1 MRISNLQFAKGSIV
15 FSDNSSHYLPSELV
29 KRPLLVIGNYTHI
42 MSKVIVC
49 SITSRNQPGIRIKL
63 WNYATNSQMI
73 ANEYGISTIQPYSIY
88 SISTASITSTIGI
101 VDPFIMR
108 QVEKDVQFFLGFSDE
123 IPEYLKNQSD
133 LCNVEYNYGDET
145 KNFSISTDETIDP
158 KYTRQYSSFLSNKIY
173 PSFSSIAEIE
183 DTVTKI
189 VPPPVNTESEEMK
202 SEEVESE
209 EIVPKPPQYEEFS
222 FHIGKNLSKEE
233 QDLLAYINN
242 FLVIV
247 KDRSIEAAD
256 LYNSYCLSGLK
267 HYYKS
272 KVQFNLAIKRIMKS
286 ANIFTVKNGGVL
298 RFKGIDFKKNM
309 VQDEPVASD
318 SNSTQPEPESST
330 TSEIDNKSATPCV
343 YSIAAPT
350 NENFNIMRLM
360 ECISNTSA
368 WANTTV
374 NKRNLTLE
382 DNALI
387 LLDKCTIEE
396 LSKKINQSVVSCFR
410 LKRYIF
416 EDALNRAINVIHNEI
431 YMDEPKQIPVYDL
444 ICTMVIYTADS
455 MFVTNQVKSECHIG
469 LFTLLT
475 QTKDQLNYTAPGN
488 RRSIIKKLLEEYQES
503 HTSTIAPAT

>member
-15 FSDNSSHYLPSELV
+15 FSDNSTHYLPSELV

-42 MSKVIVC
+42 MSKIIVC

-101 VDPFIMR
+101 IDPFIMK

-123 IPEYLKNQSD
+123 VPEYLKNHSE
-133 LCNVEYNYGDET
+133 LCNIEYNYGDET
-145 KNFSISTDETIDP
+145 KNFSISTDETTDP
-158 KYTRQYSSFLSNKIY
+158 KYTRHYSSFLSNKIY
-173 PSFSSIAEIE
+173 PSLPSIAENE

-189 VPPPVNTESEEMK
+189 VPPSVNSEEP
-202 SEEVESE
+202 ESE
-209 EIVPKPPQYEEFS
+209 EISSNPSQYEAFS
-222 FHIGKNLSKEE
+222 FHIGKNISKEE

-247 KDRSIEAAD
+247 KDRSIEVAD

-267 HYYKS
+267 NYYKS
-272 KVQFNLAIKRIMKS
+272 KVQFNNAIRRIMKS
-286 ANIFTVKNGGVL
+286 ANIFTVKNGGIL
-298 RFKGIDFKKNM
+298 RFKGIEFKKNM
-309 VQDEPVASD
+309 VQGEPVISD

-330 TSEIDNKSATPCV
+330 TSEISNKSATPHV
-343 YSIAAPT
+343 YSVAAPT
-350 NENFNIMRLM
+350 NEKFNIMRLM
-360 ECISNTSA
+360 ECIND
-368 WANTTV
+368 TV

-396 LSKKINQSVVSCFR
+396 ISKKINQSTVSCFR
-410 LKRYIF
+410 LKRDIF

-431 YMDEPKQIPVYDL
+431 YMDDPKQIPIYDL
-444 ICTMVIYTADS
+444 ICTMVIYAADS
-455 MFVTNQVKSECHIG
+455 MFITKQVKSECHIG
-469 LFTLLT
+469 LFTLLS
-475 QTKDQLNYTAPGN
+475 QTKDQLNYTTPGN
-488 RRSIIKKLLEEYQES
+488 RRSILKKSLEEYQKS
-503 HTSTIAPAT
+503 HTGTIAPAT

>member
-29 KRPLLVIGNYTHI
+29 KRPLLVIGYTHI
-42 MSKVIVC
+42 MSKIIVC

-88 SISTASITSTIGI
+88 SISTASVTSTIGVI
-101 VDPFIMR
+101 DPFIMK

-123 IPEYLKNQSD
+123 VPEYLKNHSD
-133 LCNVEYNYGDET
+133 LYSIEYNYGDDT
-145 KNFSISTDETIDP
+145 KNFSVSTDETIDP
-158 KYTRQYSSFLSNKIY
+158 KYTRHYSSFLSNKIY
-173 PSFSSIAEIE
+173 PTLPSIVEDE

-189 VPPPVNTESEEMK
+189 VPPQVNV
-202 SEEVESE
+202 EEVESE
-209 EIVPKPPQYEEFS
+209 EIVPKPQPPQYEEFY
-222 FHIGKNLSKEE
+222 FHIGKNISKEE

-267 HYYKS
+267 NYYKS
-272 KVQFNLAIKRIMKS
+272 KVQFNNAIRRIMKS

-298 RFKGIDFKKNM
+298 RFKGIEFKKNM
-309 VQDEPVASD
+309 VQDEPVISD
-318 SNSTQPEPESST
+318 SNSTQQPESST
-330 TSEIDNKSATPCV
+330 TSEISDKPATPRV
-343 YSIAAPT
+343 YSVAAPT
-350 NENFNIMRLM
+350 NEKFNIMRLL
-360 ECISNTSA
+360 ECINDTST

-396 LSKKINQSVVSCFR
+396 ISKKINQSTVSCFR
-410 LKRYIF
+410 LKRDIF

-431 YMDEPKQIPVYDL
+431 YMDEPKQIPIYDL

-475 QTKDQLNYTAPGN
+475 QTKDQLNYTPPGN
-488 RRSIIKKLLEEYQES
+488 RRSIIKKILEEYQES

>member
-15 FSDNSSHYLPSELV
+15 FSDNSTHYLPSELV

-42 MSKVIVC
+42 MSKIIVC

-88 SISTASITSTIGI
+88 SISTASVTSTIGI
-101 VDPFIMR
+101 IDPFIMK

-123 IPEYLKNQSD
+123 VPEYLKNHSD
-133 LCNVEYNYGDET
+133 LYNIEYSYGDET
-145 KNFSISTDETIDP
+145 KNFSISTDETTDP
-158 KYTRQYSSFLSNKIY
+158 KYTRHYSSFLSNKIY
-173 PSFSSIAEIE
+173 PNLSSIAEIE

-189 VPPPVNTESEEMK
+189 VSPPVN

-209 EIVPKPPQYEEFS
+209 DIAPSPPQYEEFS
-222 FHIGKNLSKEE
+222 FHIGKNISKEE

-247 KDRSIEAAD
+247 KDRSIEATD

-267 HYYKS
+267 NYYKS
-272 KVQFNLAIKRIMKS
+272 KVQFNNAIKRIMKS
-286 ANIFTVKNGGVL
+286 ANIFTVKNGGIL
-298 RFKGIDFKKNM
+298 RFKGIEFKKNM
-309 VQDEPVASD
+309 VQGEPVIGD

-330 TSEIDNKSATPCV
+330 TSEISNKSATPHV
-343 YSIAAPT
+343 YSVAAPT
-350 NENFNIMRLM
+350 NEKFNIMRLM
-360 ECISNTSA
+360 ECINDTST
-368 WANTTV
+368 WANNTV

-396 LSKKINQSVVSCFR
+396 ISKKINQSTVSCFR
-410 LKRYIF
+410 LTRDIF

-431 YMDEPKQIPVYDL
+431 YMDDPKQIPIYDL
-444 ICTMVIYTADS
+444 ICTMVIYAADS
-455 MFVTNQVKSECHIG
+455 MFVTKQVKSECHIG
-469 LFTLLT
+469 LFTLLS
-475 QTKDQLNYTAPGN
+475 QTKDQLNYTTPAS
-488 RRSIIKKLLEEYQES
+488 RRSIVKKSLEEYQKS
-503 HTSTIAPAT
+503 HTGTIASAT

>member
-42 MSKVIVC
+42 MSKIIVC

-101 VDPFIMR
+101 IDPFIMK

-123 IPEYLKNQSD
+123 VPEYLKNHSD
-133 LCNVEYNYGDET
+133 LCNIEYNYGDET
-145 KNFSISTDETIDP
+145 KNFSVSTDETTDP
-158 KYTRQYSSFLSNKIY
+158 KYTRHYSSFLSNKIY
-173 PSFSSIAEIE
+173 PNLSSIAEDE

-189 VPPPVNTESEEMK
+189 VPPPVNVEKTESK
-202 SEEVESE
+202 
-209 EIVPKPPQYEEFS
+209 EIAPKPPQYEEFS

-247 KDRSIEAAD
+247 KDRSIKVAD

-267 HYYKS
+267 NYYKS
-272 KVQFNLAIKRIMKS
+272 KVQFNNAIKRIMKS

-298 RFKGIDFKKNM
+298 RFKGIEFKKNM
-309 VQDEPVASD
+309 VQDEPVIGD
-318 SNSTQPEPESST
+318 SNSMQQPESST
-330 TSEIDNKSATPCV
+330 TSEIVDESATRHV

-350 NENFNIMRLM
+350 NEKFNIIRLL
-360 ECISNTSA
+360 EYINNTST

-382 DNALI
+382 DNTLI

-396 LSKKINQSVVSCFR
+396 VSKKINQSTVSCFR
-410 LKRYIF
+410 LKRDIF
-416 EDALNRAINVIHNEI
+416 EDALKRAINVIHNEI
-431 YMDEPKQIPVYDL
+431 YMDDPKQIPIYDL

-455 MFVTNQVKSECHIG
+455 MFVTKQIKSECHIG
-469 LFTLLT
+469 LFTLLS
-475 QTKDQLNYTAPGN
+475 QTKDQLNYTTPAN
-488 RRSIIKKLLEEYQES
+488 RRSILKKLLEDYQKS
-503 HTSTIAPAT
+503 HTGTIASAT